1 MSIEAALAQIE
12 SQVGQETFVSE
23 WLTIDQ
29 AQINAFAGATHDH
42 QWIHVDRE
50 RAIAESPFGTPVA
63 HGFLTLSLVPFLRGL
78 VAEDKPIFD
87 GVKNVINY
95 GLNKVRFP
103 APVPVD
109 SRLRGRFTLSS
120 ATQKG
125 EAIEL
130 VEVFSAEVEGQ
141 ERPACVAE
149 TIMRL
154 YF

>member
-1 MSIEAALAQIE
+1 MSIEATLTKLE
-12 SQVGQETFVSE
+12 SQVGQEVFVSD
-23 WLTIDQ
+23 WIVVDQ
-29 AQINAFAGATHDH
+29 AQINAFAHATHDH
-42 QWIHVDRE
+42 QWIHVDPE
-50 RAIAESPFGTPVA
+50 RAQAESPFKTPIA
-63 HGFLTLSLVPFLRGL
+63 HGFLTLSLVPCLRGL
-78 VAEDKPIFD
+78 VEADKPVFP

-109 SRLRGRFTLSS
+109 SRLRGRFTVSS
-120 ATQKG
+120 VSRKRDVL
-125 EAIEL
+125 EL

-141 ERPACVAE
+141 QKPACVAE

>member
-1 MSIEAALAQIE
+1 MSIEAALAEIE
-12 SQVGQETFVSE
+12 SQVGQTTHVSE
-23 WLTIDQ
+23 WMTIDQ
-29 AQINAFAGATHDH
+29 AQVNAFAGATHDH
-42 QWIHVDRE
+42 QWIHVDPE
-50 RAIAESPFGTPVA
+50 RARAESPFGTPVA
-63 HGFLTLSLVPFLRGL
+63 HGFLTLSLVPCLRGL
-78 VAEDKPIFD
+78 VDASKPLFP

-109 SRLRGRFTLSS
+109 ARIRGNFTLSS
-120 ATQKG
+120 VSQKPD
-125 EAIEL
+125 ALEL